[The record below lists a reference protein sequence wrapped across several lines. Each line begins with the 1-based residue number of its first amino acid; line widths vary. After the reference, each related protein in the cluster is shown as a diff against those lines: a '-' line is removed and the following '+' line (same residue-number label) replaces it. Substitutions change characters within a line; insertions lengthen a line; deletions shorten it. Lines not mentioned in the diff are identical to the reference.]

1 MTIAV
6 DMGRKATKTTNQ
18 QTIGP
23 VELQFHVKTTYDKFP
38 YGKKLLCH
46 ELFSRTASKYSGI
59 VFGKHNL
66 KWLTSQCSWNVR
78 KMFTFHMQI
87 RSGANTL
94 S

>member
-38 YGKKLLCH
+38 YGKNCSAMNYFREQLANILG
-46 ELFSRTASKYSGI
+46 L
-59 VFGKHNL
+59 FGKHNL